1 MANDHPAPVMDA
13 RGAVGGYCG
22 QALPRVE
29 DAALLTGSGRY
40 GDDLPVRSDTLHA
53 AILRSPH
60 AHATLVAI
68 DCADALA
75 LPGVAAII
83 TRDQVQRLGASLVVG
98 VKAAL
103 ECLPIAIDR
112 VCNVSQPIA
121 VVLADDRY
129 RAEDALERLK
139 VEYAALPA
147 GVDPPAAPAPE
158 AAVVYYG

>member
-103 ECLPIAIDR
+103 QCWPIAIGR
-112 VCNVSQPIA
+112 GRYVREPIA
-121 VVLADDRY
+121 AVLGDGRH
-129 RAEDALERLK
+129 RAGGPLD
-139 VEYAALPA
+139 
-147 GVDPPAAPAPE
+147 
-158 AAVVYYG
+158 